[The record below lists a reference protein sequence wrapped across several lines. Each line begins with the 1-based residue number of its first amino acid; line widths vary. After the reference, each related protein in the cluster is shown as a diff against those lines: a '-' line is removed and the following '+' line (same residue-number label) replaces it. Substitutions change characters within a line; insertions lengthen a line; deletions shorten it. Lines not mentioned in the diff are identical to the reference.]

1 MEPPEEAPT
10 TTTTAPQQQ
19 GRGRRG
25 LNSCQRTLL
34 FTVAFVILSLLK
46 LGQLKAYTSSDNNM
60 QIMTDL
66 VRNGEIDVNK
76 NANDGSGVIFL
87 CSVADLKEGQW
98 VNVTYDL
105 PPYIPEKSIKHDY
118 TCPDLKPDQVFHT
131 WEWEPNAVKEKGCT
145 FSRFS
150 NESYCQ
156 LMKNKTVAI
165 VGDSISF
172 VFYMSLSHLLGV
184 PMAVPLVREG
194 NAIRTSEV
202 CGGSSTLVARRDFYL
217 DTVQSM
223 VDEYSPDVLVLNRG
237 AHYKPDEE
245 LIAHLENTVFPQLHE
260 WQSKCRAN
268 NKDCYLIWRTTVP
281 GHPNCTSYTQP
292 STSIA
297 EMEELVKSS
306 AESNPDFN
314 WHKFSHQN
322 HLVLEAFSKQTNL
335 TYEVMNSYNANLLRP
350 DMHINGADCLH
361 MVRR

>member
-1 MEPPEEAPT
+1 M
-10 TTTTAPQQQ
+10 
-19 GRGRRG
+19 
-25 LNSCQRTLL
+25 
-34 FTVAFVILSLLK
+34 LSK
-46 LGQLKAYTSSDNNM
+46 KRA
-60 QIMTDL
+60 
-66 VRNGEIDVNK
+66 
-76 NANDGSGVIFL
+76 A
-87 CSVADLKEGQW
+87 
-98 VNVTYDL
+98 
-105 PPYIPEKSIKHDY
+105 H
-118 TCPDLKPDQVFHT
+118 
-131 WEWEPNAVKEKGCT
+131 T

-172 VFYMSLSHLLGV
+172 AFYMSLSHLLGV
-184 PMAVPLVREG
+184 PMANPLVREG

-237 AHYKPDEE
+237 AH
-245 LIAHLENTVFPQLHE
+245 LENTVFPQLHK

-306 AESNPDFN
+306 AESNPDFQLAQI
-314 WHKFSHQN
+314 FSSESSCSGCIQQ
-322 HLVLEAFSKQTNL
+322 VVK
-335 TYEVMNSYNANLLRP
+335 SY
-350 DMHINGADCLH
+350 I
-361 MVRR
+361 

>member
-1 MEPPEEAPT
+1 M
-10 TTTTAPQQQ
+10 
-19 GRGRRG
+19 
-25 LNSCQRTLL
+25 
-34 FTVAFVILSLLK
+34 LSK
-46 LGQLKAYTSSDNNM
+46 KRA
-60 QIMTDL
+60 
-66 VRNGEIDVNK
+66 
-76 NANDGSGVIFL
+76 A
-87 CSVADLKEGQW
+87 
-98 VNVTYDL
+98 
-105 PPYIPEKSIKHDY
+105 
-118 TCPDLKPDQVFHT
+118 HT
-131 WEWEPNAVKEKGCT
+131 
-145 FSRFS
+145 FFRFS

-172 VFYMSLSHLLGV
+172 AFYMSLSHLLGV
-184 PMAVPLVREG
+184 PMANPLVREG

-245 LIAHLENTVFPQLHE
+245 LIAHLENTVFPQLHK

-306 AESNPDFN
+306 AESNPDFQLAQIFPSESSCSGCIQQAV
-314 WHKFSHQN
+314 K
-322 HLVLEAFSKQTNL
+322 
-335 TYEVMNSYNANLLRP
+335 SY
-350 DMHINGADCLH
+350 I
-361 MVRR
+361 